1 MPHKRLSEMGD
12 RLREIRI
19 TPPPRVDGLRM
30 GDAETIRYLGSP
42 YQVVHI
48 NPPTHWSNSMSV
60 TRLTIALVTAKME

>member
-12 RLREIRI
+12 RLRKIRV

-30 GDAETIRYLGSP
+30 GDAETIRYLRRP

-48 NPPTHWSNSMSV
+48 YPPTHWSNSTSV
-60 TRLTIALVTAKME
+60 ARLTMA